1 MRKSFR
7 GSLRGKLLTMTVL
20 PMLALACL
28 ILIGSI
34 VLINHSL
41 RLREQKELEKN
52 ARLVAEKL
60 DELFP
65 GDYRL
70 VGTEAL
76 YVYKGEHILSD
87 DRELLD
93 SLKLFEDFELTFFYQ
108 DTRILTTLCDEAG
121 ERFIGTGASLLVQRD
136 VLETGEAKCYSKVD
150 VNGERYQVYYLPL
163 LQKDGSVA
171 GMIGAACPVESGFIS
186 IAGYIFPLSVLC
198 IAAILFAAWISVGY
212 TQKLVGQIGQLKSF
226 MNSVAKGNLSVDLG
240 EKILKQQD
248 EIGELGRIGLE
259 MKSSLRRMVELD
271 ELTQINNRRYG
282 QKRVELVRQRVVETG
297 VNCCVAIAD
306 IDFFKRVNDTYGH
319 EAGDA
324 VLRAVAATIKEG
336 MRGNGF
342 VARWGGEEFLLVFEH
357 HELAQAVAELE
368 KLRLAVEVMQTEFEK
383 VVIPVTMSIGV
394 AVLSEQ
400 EHIDES
406 IKRADECLYR
416 AKEGGRNQVVDE
428 SHSVRKRERG
438 QDAKDGV

>member
-60 DELFP
+60 DELYP

-108 DTRILTTLCDEAG
+108 DTRILTTLCDERG
-121 ERFIGTGASLLVQRD
+121 ERFIGTGASSLVQRD

-186 IAGYIFPLSVLC
+186 IAGYILPLSILC

-282 QKRVELVRQRVVETG
+282 QKRVELVRQRAGETG

-342 VARWGGEEFLLVFEH
+342 VARWGGEEFLIVFEH
-357 HELAQAVAELE
+357 HELVQAVAELE
-368 KLRLAVEVMQTEFEK
+368 KLRLAVEVMQTEFEE

-394 AVLSEQ
+394 AVLSRHENT
-400 EHIDES
+400 DES

-428 SHSVRKRERG
+428 SHSVRKKERG
-438 QDAKDGV
+438 QDAKNGV